1 VGVSGTGTL
10 TMTGGLVTVGGTL
23 SRGTF
28 GTINLNAG
36 GTLQIGTGGTTG
48 ALAVSTLSNNGTL
61 VFSRSDASTYAGT
74 ISGSGV
80 LTKLGAGT
88 LTLSGSSSFTGG
100 TTIDAGVVVVQN
112 TKALGSGGV
121 TVSSGGTLLVD
132 GIDLDLGGAAV
143 ALVTGAELQTTSGAR
158 VAISGSS
165 DLSGVRSTSPGVTS
179 AAILAGTAVSGTL
192 ATTWTTTADA
202 AVQSAV
208 LILKTPTS
216 AANPFALSLSYAA
229 GLDASEFFLGW
240 DDPESGDWVN
250 AVVGNELLEGMTA
263 ASGDQLGYLGS
274 FADFQSFYGTNL
286 FSYLGAYG
294 RDETGRAVWAVINH
308 NSEFAVTAVPEP
320 ATWALALAG
329 LAGVGISLRR
339 RKR

>member
-1 VGVSGTGTL
+1 
-10 TMTGGLVTVGGTL
+10 
-23 SRGTF
+23 
-28 GTINLNAG
+28 
-36 GTLQIGTGGTTG
+36 
-48 ALAVSTLSNNGTL
+48 
-61 VFSRSDASTYAGT
+61 
-74 ISGSGV
+74 
-80 LTKLGAGT
+80 
-88 LTLSGSSSFTGG
+88 
-100 TTIDAGVVVVQN
+100 
-112 TKALGSGGV
+112 
-121 TVSSGGTLLVD
+121 
-132 GIDLDLGGAAV
+132 
-143 ALVTGAELQTTSGAR
+143 
-158 VAISGSS
+158 
-165 DLSGVRSTSPGVTS
+165 VTS